1 MSYLLDTCVVSEF
14 GRLRPDPGVV
24 QWLGNQKPDALY
36 ISEVTVA
43 ELTAGL
49 VKLRTKD
56 PSRAKKVGDWLSGVL
71 IRFAGNTLGTDESVW
86 HVWAEL
92 SGAADAAGKT
102 VTPLDG
108 LLIATA
114 QRYGL
119 TVVTRNVS
127 DFASYPQV
135 FNPWQDKLPR

>member
-1 MSYLLDTCVVSEF
+1 M
-14 GRLRPDPGVV
+14 
-24 QWLGNQKPDALY
+24 
-36 ISEVTVA
+36 A

-49 VKLRTKD
+49 VKLRIKD
-56 PSRAKKVGDWLSGVL
+56 PGRAKKVDDWLSGVL

-86 HVWAEL
+86 HVWAEF
-92 SGAADAAGKT
+92 SGTADAAGKT
-102 VTPLDG
+102 MAPLDG

-127 DFASYPQV
+127 DFTVYPQV

>member
-1 MSYLLDTCVVSEF
+1 MSFLLDTCLVSEF
-14 GRLRPDPGVV
+14 GRPRPDPGVV
-24 QWLGNQKPDALY
+24 HWLGQQNPDALY

-49 VKLRTKD
+49 VKMRIKD
-56 PSRAKKVGDWLSGVL
+56 PGRAKKLDDWLSDVL
-71 IRFAGNTLGTDESVW
+71 IRFAGNTLGTDKSVW

-92 SGAADAAGKT
+92 SGMADAAGKT
-102 VTPLDG
+102 MAPLDG

-114 QRYGL
+114 QLHGL

-127 DFASYPQV
+127 DFTVCPRV
-135 FNPWQDKLPR
+135 LNPWQEKPAR